1 MGIGTFK
8 LRTTAQSEYRAPGLR
23 ISSGRSSSK
32 GGIGGDDDDDDVVWG
47 RCFDRLGRETL
58 NGVGRKSAWRTD
70 WSADV
75 VDLVRIRRT
84 GWRAMYLIIKYK

>member
-32 GGIGGDDDDDDVVWG
+32 GGIGGEDDDDDVV
-47 RCFDRLGRETL
+47 CFDRLGRETL
-58 NGVGRKSAWRTD
+58 NGVGRKSA
-70 WSADV
+70 
-75 VDLVRIRRT
+75 
-84 GWRAMYLIIKYK
+84 